1 MVGLMGLVVCHEA
14 QRWSRTGVGMPK
26 VALAT
31 INLHHVGAHWYLS
44 GSVGAWASFLETSKT
59 ARI

>member
-1 MVGLMGLVVCHEA
+1 MVGLMGLVVRHEA
-14 QRWSRTGVGMPK
+14 QRWSRTGAVGMPK

-31 INLHHVGAHWYLS
+31 INLHVEAHWYLS
-44 GSVGAWASFLETSKT
+44 GSVGAWASLRETSKT

>member
-1 MVGLMGLVVCHEA
+1 MVGLVGLVVRHEA

-31 INLHHVGAHWYLS
+31 INLHVGAHWYLS
-44 GSVGAWASFLETSKT
+44 GSVGSWASLRETSEI

>member
-1 MVGLMGLVVCHEA
+1 LVGLMRLVVRHEA
-14 QRWSRTGVGMPK
+14 QRWSRTGGGMPK

-31 INLHHVGAHWYLS
+31 INLLVRAHWNLS
-44 GSVGAWASFLETSKT
+44 GSVGAWASLLETSET